1 MSARSEEKKAILGVF
16 AAFGVRI
23 FHPTPKQYKH
33 LKMGIPKIKTVFAAC
48 FAALSAACGITVKN
62 PPAKSAIDVF
72 RTYITGDFDNTRQVE
87 EERLAGKQVHPF
99 AVHVNRIGDSKIEG
113 APPRKGFWII
123 EESYY
128 TYPDKPT
135 TINHHLFFF
144 EDTGNNSVRLYA
156 YELPPSLPMEQLTN
170 DNPNL
175 RIRYSDIRVSPKFK
189 PAEYQYDGNGTFTI
203 HAPNTWDNGMTFT
216 LIEKFT
222 PGRLEVMELL
232 EKDGKRLT
240 AYDTPIIYERVK

>member
-1 MSARSEEKKAILGVF
+1 MRRTSFSTFL
-16 AAFGVRI
+16 
-23 FHPTPKQYKH
+23 
-33 LKMGIPKIKTVFAAC
+33 
-48 FAALSAACGITVKN
+48 AALATVCCAACGV
-62 PPAKSAIDVF
+62 PSASRSAVSAIELF
-72 RTYITGDFDNTRQVE
+72 KTYVTGDFDNKRQVE
-87 EERLAGKQVHPF
+87 EEQRLGKQEHPF
-99 AVHVNRIGDSKIEG
+99 AVHINRIGDEKIVG
-113 APPRKGFWII
+113 APKRAGFWII

-156 YELPPSLPMEQLTN
+156 YELPPALPMEQLTN
-170 DNPNL
+170 SNPNL
-175 RIRYSDIRVSPKFK
+175 VLPFADLKISPRFK
-189 PAEYQYDGNGTFTI
+189 PAEYVFDGKETFTL
-203 HAPNTWDNGMTFT
+203 HAPNSWNNGMTFT

-240 AYDTPIIYERVK
+240 AYATPIVYEQVK